1 MHDSVR
7 IERNGLDCVVFGVGN
22 ESTKHIQK
30 MISRQ
35 KSSSASR
42 GRLKDSTQAAPA
54 TPERFKAQI
63 RELLTSYPDGL
74 RCDRFSEAYA
84 KRFGCYANYRC
95 WGFASLDHM
104 LRSIPDVVT
113 CQRENSKNAV
123 VIRLN
128 KRPMLASVSR
138 QSSSAQANQGMSL
151 NSLELMPD
159 DIRTNK
165 NQAPPSVP
173 ENIESRV
180 EQLLADK
187 CSGIWASKFAG
198 EYKVHFGHDLP
209 YKENIVG
216 FLSSLKACELQSD
229 PNTSDWLVLSSE
241 RKHSKVEE
249 QGVPEELSFA
259 INSTVANHP
268 KGIPLDK
275 FKQVFKEEHGRELL
289 FLPHGFFSVAEM
301 LVHVPGV
308 RVEKPSTCPE
318 VMVLPAQGCVARG
331 TEAMERHTKD
341 KPKVDHARVP
351 KVVLEHSPTGY
362 VVQPHPSEK
371 TCPVYVSYVKSPSC
385 LYVQIIGETTTK
397 ALESLSEEMYQF
409 YSGKEGRKST
419 IECVQIGQACCTVYP
434 EDCYWYRAEVL
445 DVPSPDVVKVK
456 YVDYGNIGQVPRVT
470 LRRPKAHYMLLP
482 AQALKCR
489 LSNIK
494 PASEKWCERA
504 SLLLGTMTKD
514 RPLVATITSVTDNI
528 LSLYLCDTNTDK
540 DIHIS
545 DRLVDQGLAI
555 VAMDTVEDEARF
567 DGINLE
573 PPPSTSSEDV
583 ANIRPPSSCPMPPSS
598 CPMPPSS
605 LPSAEVLAYFQAL
618 WQLTQTPSPLDT
630 PVAMSTNTESI
641 LVPPWHSVS
650 SSPRGSLPVA
660 NGGSSVGS
668 NLKDLNDTLKSSS
681 EDLSRDSND
690 SGDCLKD
697 LSGGGGGVDSSCR
710 HSSVTQCRSSANESG
725 EANTLPVGVTRTHQ
739 FVRRVQ
745 LTPTHT
751 LHVLNHGQ
759 KALVLSSEVSGWF
772 WHTDQLRSRLQQ
784 SSKQIW
790 AQVLSRNRAQ
800 QLFTELASHT
810 KLIKSSE
817 TSLIAYS
824 LEDLP
829 AIVQT
834 FSGPDELGVSV
845 RREVTLWQSSPAA
858 YFSCVGGSEEVGT
871 GEEEMNLLEN
881 KLQDLHI
888 QRSVHTHPTKPVG
901 QVHTHPTK
909 PVGQVHTQP
918 AKPVRKIQIKPV
930 GQVTPSQPNQSI
942 KSTPT
947 QPNQLEKSTPSQSN
961 QLDKS
966 TPSQPNQS
974 IKSTPAQQN
983 KSTPTQPNQL
993 DKSTPIPHQSSCDPV
1008 ASLVVSKGRPRL
1020 AGLGRGTP
1028 YIKPTLIRHKM

>member
-1 MHDSVR
+1 
-7 IERNGLDCVVFGVGN
+7 
-22 ESTKHIQK
+22 
-30 MISRQ
+30 
-35 KSSSASR
+35 
-42 GRLKDSTQAAPA
+42 
-54 TPERFKAQI
+54 
-63 RELLTSYPDGL
+63 
-74 RCDRFSEAYA
+74 
-84 KRFGCYANYRC
+84 
-95 WGFASLDHM
+95 
-104 LRSIPDVVT
+104 
-113 CQRENSKNAV
+113 
-123 VIRLN
+123 
-128 KRPMLASVSR
+128 
-138 QSSSAQANQGMSL
+138 
-151 NSLELMPD
+151 MPD

-241 RKHSKVEE
+241 RKHSKVTSVEE

-289 FLPHGFFSVAEM
+289 FLPHGFFSVAEDA
-301 LVHVPGV
+301 GAC
-308 RVEKPSTCPE
+308 S
-318 VMVLPAQGCVARG
+318 RG

-514 RPLVATITSVTDNI
+514 RPLVANDHFCDGMFLDNI

-710 HSSVTQCRSSANESG
+710 HSSVT
-725 EANTLPVGVTRTHQ
+725 PV
-739 FVRRVQ
+739 VQ

-888 QRSVHTHPTKPVG
+888 QRGCIIKQLSAVELYDELGNVPDQLIQLEDEIRSLKRKMADMRGEVTLPQMKDNQVPSHLTSGTHN
-901 QVHTHPTK
+901 THLKTDQSTP
-909 PVGQVHTQP
+909 TQP
-918 AKPVRKIQIKPV
+918 NQLDKSTPTQPNQLDKS
-930 GQVTPSQPNQSI
+930 TPSQPNQSI

>member
-128 KRPMLASVSR
+128 KRPMLASV
-138 QSSSAQANQGMSL
+138 
-151 NSLELMPD
+151 
-159 DIRTNK
+159 
-165 NQAPPSVP
+165 
-173 ENIESRV
+173 
-180 EQLLADK
+180 
-187 CSGIWASKFAG
+187 
-198 EYKVHFGHDLP
+198 HFGHDLP

-241 RKHSKVEE
+241 RKHSKVTSVEE

-268 KGIPLDK
+268 KASLLINLNK
-275 FKQVFKEEHGRELL
+275 FSRQEEHGRELL

-494 PASEKWCERA
+494 PASE
-504 SLLLGTMTKD
+504 
-514 RPLVATITSVTDNI
+514 DNI

-824 LEDLP
+824 LED
-829 AIVQT
+829 
-834 FSGPDELGVSV
+834 
-845 RREVTLWQSSPAA
+845 
-858 YFSCVGGSEEVGT
+858 CVGGSEEVGT

-888 QRSVHTHPTKPVG
+888 QRGCIIKQLSAVELYDELGNVPDQLIQLEDEIRSLKRKMADMRGEVTLPQMKDNQVPSHLTSGTHN
-901 QVHTHPTK
+901 THLKTDQSTP
-909 PVGQVHTQP
+909 TQP
-918 AKPVRKIQIKPV
+918 NQLDKSTPTQPNQLDKS
-930 GQVTPSQPNQSI
+930 TPSQPNQSI

-1028 YIKPTLIRHKM
+1028 YIKQL